1 VLQKSLEASSL
12 SKRETKRAEIV
23 GKLATHFLEAGLG
36 DTGVRRLAEVAGT
49 SDRMLLYYFENKEEI
64 LAAVLGELGGGFT
77 EVLDAV
83 FGTESLRPADAVKKI
98 WEMVRDEATA
108 GQLRLWLDLSSRASR
123 GDPFFGAI
131 VEQMAEGWIIW
142 LSGMLDVPAAEKRP
156 LAELIMSAIDGHMVL
171 FPTDLTKGD
180 AAVAKLQDLLRDL

>member
-1 VLQKSLEASSL
+1 M
-12 SKRETKRAEIV
+12 SKRDRKRAEIV

-36 DTGVRRLAEVAGT
+36 DTGVRRLAEVADT
-49 SDRMLLYYFENKEEI
+49 SDRMLLYYFDTKDEI
-64 LAAVLGELGGGFT
+64 LAAVLGEIGGGFT
-77 EVLDAV
+77 DVLDAV
-83 FGTESLRPADAVKKI
+83 FGTEPLRPADAVTRI
-98 WEMVRDEATA
+98 WAKVRDEATA

-131 VEQMAEGWIIW
+131 VEQMAEGWIVW
-142 LSGMLDVPAAEKRP
+142 LSGMLDEPDVEKRP
-156 LAELIMSAIDGHMVL
+156 LAELIMSAIDGQVVL

>member
-1 VLQKSLEASSL
+1 MR
-12 SKRETKRAEIV
+12 KRDAKRAEIV
-23 GKLATHFLEAGLG
+23 GKLAAHFIEVGLG

-49 SDRMLLYYFENKEEI
+49 SDRMLLYYFDNKEEI
-64 LAAVLGELGGGFT
+64 LAAVLGEIGGGFT
-77 EVLDAV
+77 DVLDAV
-83 FGTESLRPADAVKKI
+83 FGTKPLKPADAVKKI

-142 LSGMLDVPAAEKRP
+142 LTGMLDVSDREKRP
-156 LAELIMSAIDGHMVL
+156 LAELIMSAIDGQMGL
-171 FPTDLTKGD
+171 FPTDLRKGD
-180 AAVAKLQDLLRDL
+180 AAVAKLQQLLGDL

>member
-1 VLQKSLEASSL
+1 M
-12 SKRETKRAEIV
+12 SKRDAKRAEIV
-23 GKLATHFLEAGLG
+23 GKLAAHFIEVGLG

-83 FGTESLRPADAVKKI
+83 FGTEPLRPADAVSKI
-98 WEMVRDEATA
+98 WAMVRDEATA

-131 VEQMAEGWIIW
+131 VEQMAEGWIVW
-142 LSGMLDVPAAEKRP
+142 LSGMLDVPAAEKRS

-180 AAVAKLQDLLRDL
+180 AAVAKLQQLLGDL

>member
-1 VLQKSLEASSL
+1 VLQKSSEACGL

-23 GKLATHFLEAGLG
+23 GKLAIHFLEAGLG

-77 EVLDAV
+77 EVLDTV
-83 FGTESLRPADAVKKI
+83 FGTEPLRPAEAVSKI
-98 WEMVRDEATA
+98 WAMVRDEATA

-131 VEQMAEGWIIW
+131 VEQMAEGWIVW

>member
-1 VLQKSLEASSL
+1 M
-12 SKRETKRAEIV
+12 SKRDAKRAEIV
-23 GKLATHFLEAGLG
+23 GKLAAHFIEVGFG

-49 SDRMLLYYFENKEEI
+49 SDRMLLYYFDNKEEI
-64 LAAVLGELGGGFT
+64 LAAVLGEIGGGFT
-77 EVLDAV
+77 DVLDAV
-83 FGTESLRPADAVKKI
+83 FGTKPLKPADAVKKI

-142 LSGMLDVPAAEKRP
+142 LTGMLDVSDREKRP
-156 LAELIMSAIDGHMVL
+156 LAELIMSAIDGQMVL

-180 AAVAKLQDLLRDL
+180 AAVAKLQQLLDDL

>member
-1 VLQKSLEASSL
+1 VLQKSSEASGL
-12 SKRETKRAEIV
+12 SKRDAKRAEIV
-23 GKLATHFLEAGLG
+23 GKLAAHFIEVGLG

-83 FGTESLRPADAVKKI
+83 FGTEPLRPADAVSKI
-98 WEMVRDEATA
+98 WAMVRDEATA

-131 VEQMAEGWIIW
+131 VEQMAEGWIVW
-142 LSGMLDVPAAEKRP
+142 LSGMLDVPAAEKRS

-180 AAVAKLQDLLRDL
+180 AAVAKLQQLLGDL